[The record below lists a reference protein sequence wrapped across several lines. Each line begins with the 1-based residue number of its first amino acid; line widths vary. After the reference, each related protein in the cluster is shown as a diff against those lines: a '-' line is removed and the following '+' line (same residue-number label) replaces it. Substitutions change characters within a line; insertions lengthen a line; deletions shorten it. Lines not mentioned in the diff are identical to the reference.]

1 MKIRVEIDD
10 NLAEEEIL
18 IRCRR
23 LDEEALAIQKRINE
37 AVNAGLKLAVTRGE
51 TEYYLSLSEILF
63 FETGDNAVAVHT
75 AGGIYTTR
83 LRLYELEEL
92 LPGSF
97 LRASKSAIINTG
109 KVRSL
114 RKNIAGASEVEFYGS
129 SKRAF
134 VSRNYFKLLMDKLE
148 EKRLKR

>member
-37 AVNAGLKLAVTRGE
+37 AVNAGLKLAVTRGGA
-51 TEYYLSLSEILF
+51 EYYLGLPEILF
-63 FETGDNAVAVHT
+63 FETGDNVVAVHT
-75 AGGIYTTR
+75 AGEIYTTR
-83 LRLYELEEL
+83 LKLYELEEL

-129 SKRAF
+129 SKKTF
-134 VSRNYFKLLMDKLE
+134 VSRSYFKLLMDKLE